1 MKHAYL
7 IEVNSNFRILN
18 LLIKMLDDEENDF
31 FILIDAKV
39 KTPIS
44 EIITF
49 QPKRSKV
56 IEVPRMKISWAS
68 YSGIQAVLTLLET
81 AKMQGRYRYFTF
93 MQGADFPIKKKSEIS
108 RFFKEHDGYEF
119 IHFDPKWYEFG
130 KYKINYHH
138 FFVNNRYYRKSKF
151 LKAISH
157 GIALSEKKLGLI
169 RNRNHIFSGSA
180 LFSITDNLCAYFLEN
195 KDRILKLSKY
205 SLAADE
211 VVFQTLIMET
221 SFKDRLY
228 AYERLGG
235 NLYFIDWERRSGSSP
250 HTFTEED
257 YDRLM
262 TLPYFFLF
270 ARKFSESSSMSLVR
284 MLYKALREE
293 N

>member
-7 IEVNSNFRILN
+7 IEANSNFRILN
-18 LLIKMLDDEENDF
+18 YLIRLLDDEENDF

-44 EIITF
+44 DIITF
-49 QPKRSKV
+49 QTKRSKV

-81 AKMQGRYRYFTF
+81 AKMRGGYRYFTF

-108 RFFKEHDGYEF
+108 RFFKEYDGYEF
-119 IHFDPKWYEFG
+119 VHFDPKWYEFG

-157 GIALSEKKLGLI
+157 GIAHSEMKLGLI
-169 RNRNHIFSGSA
+169 RNRNHIYSGSA
-180 LFSITDNLCAYFLEN
+180 LFSITDNLCAYILEN
-195 KDRILKLSKY
+195 KDRILKLSKH

-221 SFKDRLY
+221 PFKDRLY
-228 AYERLGG
+228 KYERLGG
-235 NLYFIDWERRSGSSP
+235 NLYYIDWGRRVGSSP
-250 HTFTEED
+250 HTFIEED
-257 YDRLM
+257 YDTLM
-262 TLPYFFLF
+262 TLPCYFLF
-270 ARKFSESSSMSLVR
+270 ARKFSESSSMSLVKK
-284 MLYKALREE
+284 LYGALERD
-293 N
+293 